1 MLSAIANKFRLN
13 KLSRVD
19 QFVMSYGG
27 LRGAVAFALALLIKQ
42 QRVDSQPM
50 FVTTTIAVI
59 YFTVFLQGTVCSL
72 SIHIYFAYI
81 FVQFYQNFLFFI
93 DFLFIFAIFPRNY
106 H

>member
-1 MLSAIANKFRLN
+1 MLSAIANRFRLN

-59 YFTVFLQGTVCSL
+59 YFTVFLQGMIILSILSIFLCVFIFHSFSL
-72 SIHIYFAYI
+72 SLTRHYY
-81 FVQFYQNFLFFI
+81 
-93 DFLFIFAIFPRNY
+93 
-106 H
+106 